1 MRISAIVFGL
11 AFLVAGCGGEA
22 PPAEPAAAAPAAA
35 EDHTAHTAGAGR
47 VFFVQP
53 RDGATVT
60 SPVQFEFGSEQLM
73 VAAVPA
79 GTVTEVRAGMG
90 HYHLGVDTTCLPADQ
105 EIPKAAPWIHFGDG
119 KNVIEMQL
127 TPGQHTFAVQAGD
140 DLHRTIEGLC
150 ETITV
155 TVTE

>member
-1 MRISAIVFGL
+1 MRVSATIVAL
-11 AFLVAGCGGEA
+11 ALLAAGCGSEA
-22 PPAEPAAAAPAAA
+22 PPAEPAAAAPVAA
-35 EDHTAHTAGAGR
+35 EDHTGHTASR

-53 RDGATVT
+53 ANGATVK
-60 SPVQFEFGSEQLM
+60 SPVQFEFGSDQFT

-90 HYHLGVDTTCLPADQ
+90 HYHLGVDTTCLPAGQ

-127 TPGQHTFAVQAGD
+127 TPGEHTFAVQAGD
-140 DLHRTIEGLC
+140 DLHRTLDGLC
-150 ETITV
+150 ETITIN
-155 TVTE
+155 VTE